1 MAPAVCTRRL
11 VRYYPAVRSDPV
23 KAVDSVDLEVSV
35 GEMVVLL
42 GPSASGKTTLLGLI
56 AGLDRPNSGSVE
68 LFGERLAELS
78 DAALAY
84 LRRMRIGLVFQDF
97 KLLRG
102 LAAWENVTLPLVPD
116 GAPWAARR
124 RRAEELFERFAIAEV
139 ADRPPEQLSGGQQQ
153 RIALARAMVHDPDLL
168 LADEPTSQVDP
179 QSAERILAALE
190 EMVAQ
195 GKTVIV
201 TTHDPTLT
209 VRSTQRLR
217 MAVGRLEKML

>member
-1 MAPAVCTRRL
+1 MPPAVHTRQL
-11 VRYYPAVRSDPV
+11 VRYYSAVRSDPI
-23 KAVDSVDLEVSV
+23 KAVDSADLEVSV
-35 GEMVVLL
+35 GETVLLL
-42 GPSASGKTTLLGLI
+42 GPSASGKTTLLSLI

-68 LFGERLAELS
+68 LFGERLADLS
-78 DAALAY
+78 DAALAV

-124 RRAEELFERFAIAEV
+124 RRAEELFERFEIADV
-139 ADRPPEQLSGGQQQ
+139 ADRAPEHLSGGQQQ

-179 QSAERILAALE
+179 QSAQRILTALE
-190 EMVAQ
+190 EMAAR

-201 TTHDPTLT
+201 TTHDPTLC
-209 VRSTQRLR
+209 VGCARRIR
-217 MAVGRLEKML
+217 MVAGRLEKME

>member
-1 MAPAVCTRRL
+1 M
-11 VRYYPAVRSDPV
+11 
-23 KAVDSVDLEVSV
+23 

-68 LFGERLAELS
+68 LFGQRLAEMS

-102 LAAWENVTLPLVPD
+102 LAAWENVALPLVPM
-116 GAPWAARR
+116 GVPWAARR

-179 QSAERILAALE
+179 QSAERIQRRWRKWSPRA
-190 EMVAQ
+190 
-195 GKTVIV
+195 KPSSSP
-201 TTHDPTLT
+201 PTIPP
-209 VRSTQRLR
+209 
-217 MAVGRLEKML
+217 